1 MSSGNLQD
9 ALSYMVE
16 GTKIKPTEEF
26 SDMFN
31 TTAGQTLEYEGF
43 PSSVLM
49 TQKELQDYAKRGVR
63 PLPEDIDYAYKR
75 LADSYGGLE
84 ILGKGIANL
93 ALTTGTEIAKIPTYI
108 PGILFGGYEAATGGS
123 FWDGLTNNIFTG
135 GLDNMKEYLNEN
147 QLKIHVAKEI
157 ENGNILQKL
166 GSGAWWATSGAD
178 FAGFTL
184 SMFAPGAFMK
194 AINIGGKIA
203 KIANTA
209 KLAEGTMA
217 ARMSKILG
225 ASAVNS
231 DIGKIMQ
238 IGKKS
243 IQNLNSNS
251 SIIANTVIEGIAE
264 AGNSFDLAYQ
274 QALSN
279 GATDYEAKQIAGDA
293 AGLTF
298 AGNLPILGISNFIF
312 ERMMLGKLQKTLNK
326 TTLKK
331 VLQAAKDGGVKDL
344 KEIMRPLSI
353 DVARQFGIG
362 AVKEGY
368 WEEGMQTLLQQN
380 IMDTVIDGET
390 ESPINGITDF
400 TSTLFGTF
408 FDSATTLFKPNSEKG
423 IMNNKEFQEAAV
435 LGGLTGGLMEGVIGT
450 VSERIQQN
458 DLLFGRKRSTNKF
471 INRVLNRY
479 DKEQDSPGL
488 AEIFKNR
495 FDLIYKKAE
504 DLAVKDADGKIKYV
518 DTIDEQGNPSKRIV
532 WDDAKLAKYSIE
544 QREALK
550 KIYENDLRMA
560 SGHKELENFGLDL
573 SHYGYFMGTLMNVDG
588 GYEVLKGLIENDEY
602 MQAEESRYTANTHKT
617 FTADEKIKIKNQL
630 LSTLEKYHKNYT
642 QATKEHTAFLYTESR
657 NKEEKKWA
665 EEFDKA
671 AFSDKLSAMLSYQ
684 AANDQITAVEKELA
698 DVEAE
703 LNNLEVL
710 DAAKE
715 SALKAKEAELKMLI
729 DEANQLK
736 IDAFASKD
744 DATKVVPNKMLEE
757 ANERAIKKVQ
767 NELKELNNERSKES
781 FKLMLAKEKK
791 KLLENTLERDVDE
804 KQTNEDGTKGKNTGN
819 VIKAGLR
826 EFAKTQEKEILEWN
840 NPDKIKEKWENFK
853 KEYHKINKI
862 VAIDAEQIKEKFEI
876 LKNNLLAEG
885 YPPNDIAALWDIIS
899 NPDSPTKPKF
909 TPFVIVKA
917 NAAGEKFT
925 FVVLPEEEID
935 VISKDK
941 DGNDVLTKKLMP
953 MRLVRTQTNKAG
965 VGQTFKIDFTQTT
978 PIKWADKK
986 EPYTAKESNDLS
998 EIIQTDS
1005 FEFRGDINPLLFG
1018 TSANAQI
1025 FLFDPT
1031 TVAALNKNLDAKREG
1046 ILEAAKAQLAAYSE
1060 NEENVEFNIRR
1071 FQARIDEL
1079 KLRVGETALK
1089 GHQNLRILGY
1099 LLHVFLN
1106 NKKTVGFERV
1116 KFKREIEDQL
1126 AQIDLSVFPPNI
1138 VLEIKELLNNFSS
1151 KTLAGINFK
1160 LAAKNL
1166 SILNT
1171 YLQYGITA
1179 KLKEYSNEINA
1190 LENDIKALQLILDDL
1205 SNLKT
1210 EISAY
1215 IHELETK
1222 NIADLR
1228 NHLLLE
1234 VSKELYNH
1242 ISNDERLSRV
1252 LKYFNTSVQNK
1263 IKEIV
1268 RRKNAGQELP
1278 SDFYLLYNIL
1288 RTAGNNSGTPITE
1301 AQVSE
1306 IIHTLFYTK
1315 DLDDVEVLSEIN
1327 KQLKDEL
1334 KSLTNRVTA
1343 LSNKLLNAHKVFGEN
1358 KAAQLKIKTDEIMN
1372 YLVKIVTETINSYS
1386 ALSKEEKEVLLE
1398 VALHAISTYQSAIQ
1412 LHVENRINDVD
1423 SPIDIDELT
1432 LVLAT
1437 AGIKNSP
1444 NLVNSVAEKIASVT
1458 PIKEDVAELD
1468 NIAEKIKE
1476 SNEKIAAL
1484 KDLLNDFKTNN
1495 SVYYDTRI
1503 LREAYYVE
1511 KIERDLRTAI
1521 YGLAEEEEPDD
1532 EAPDPTVPPTPS
1544 GGGTAAGTPVVPPAV
1559 GEKDPDGDIIIDPNE
1574 ALKPKKEDD
1583 EEKEKKKPGSKKK
1596 PAGKPNTED
1605 DADPEESESEELE
1618 DDEEE
1623 DASMLPKDADKPP
1636 KQKKEKTETVTY
1648 LNKRSAYS
1656 IFHTTDIAE
1665 ITYINVNDQY
1675 LPLIAGYNFEYNGTR
1690 QIISE
1695 TINQDKDEE
1704 LKAKAQKER
1713 DLYAALFRFQ
1723 DYFDN
1728 VYKPDEFQNSIFTA
1742 MSYEVLE
1749 EKAEKNAALKKIL
1762 NEYDKKLSHY
1772 PSAEQVAIKST
1783 VTFLILTKAEKGS
1796 TNEIYVTHKSSTDI
1810 NEGYIYSVMPD
1821 IKTVFPKDSQ
1831 TGEYDVANFKI
1842 NLDGALDYVFNKT
1855 FETETGRIVKVQSV
1869 RSGVSELDNLEI
1881 FKIKLIDANTDEVV
1895 DVLEEVKGGNQFA
1908 NAVMKL
1914 AAKFMSL
1921 EAEKIKKDAENAAI
1935 KFLVSDIGTGFA
1947 IEGHT
1952 IETFEFVDEN
1962 GVKKTINKQ
1971 RPIYYNLVD
1980 EVPKVADTGAQAIDI
1995 LNKNIIVIKGD
2006 ESNKITNTEMLGYV
2020 QYRPAGRTSPI
2031 IIEPKTIGEL
2041 PKELRDNLINT
2052 FLWSLVALQDQRS
2065 KTKVSFYAPITDITK
2080 INDIFKK
2087 LNDAHKDAL
2096 GGMGIFYTEETPI
2109 NLINLFLHFGKSR
2122 SGLTDKNQIYLINA
2136 NGEIKLKFIQH
2147 VKGEKNAVTTIISL
2161 EDLVTTTENGS
2172 YIDLNILT
2180 NKYSEGSNEKKLQEK
2195 FIQLISYLESKRF
2208 NYNEKF
2214 SGNETITIPI
2224 KSANKGKIDM
2234 SVPNVEPLKIPYN
2247 YYFATKIFKTT
2258 ANTKATG
2265 GRTMQQKIVYFSPS
2279 PITTVGTDT
2288 VPKTNVVGKKDSV
2301 VNTSVNVGEF
2311 ELIDPTKI
2319 YFENFMGIDGNIIFS
2334 NNSKSA
2340 HIDIELVPFEGNYK
2354 FMVMHN
2360 EKVIHQNILGNL
2372 ETSVLIAEYMETYG
2386 RNYFVPIHLRNK
2398 LFNTL
2403 LKTPFSGVDSRQ
2415 GNQVTS
2421 TTDDS
2426 TPIKNEQS
2434 NNTTSKRDEN
2444 SALPSMLTG
2453 GGTEEP
2459 PFLRLNYKIPQR
2471 KQKANVTN
2479 VTTNLQRIF
2488 GQNFS
2493 EVEFVKGLIAG
2504 EAVGQFTEDGRI
2516 LLSSDNY
2523 VTGAEYHE
2531 AFHRVWRRF
2540 LTDAQRDELIQEFI
2554 AANPKIKEIL
2564 DYKRSQGYGGSDAS
2578 LIEETFAEEFR
2589 MFILMPEYYIKQNR
2603 SEKNKFERKKMNL
2616 FQRLLALIKGFLG
2629 IKETY
2634 FDAEYAALNVQL
2646 SDNILNLFQEIGA
2659 GKFSNSVQSS
2669 DIIHGAANMV
2679 FLTASDYVNKKGEIT
2694 DANFNFNLDATQINQ
2709 AIASVAGIVVNKL
2722 LPSIKSSFYN
2732 RESLEINSVF
2742 EEALKEFVTAMFF
2755 VRKDALEKAKV
2766 NKELTAE
2773 EIKNNALFCYRPE
2786 TIKAEHLYNYMASYI
2801 NSKDSRDKFEI
2812 DFFEE
2817 VKKEIN
2823 AIAGLKVTFKN
2834 AAVITED
2841 DKIENP
2847 AADEVITNENEIIE
2861 EADGVENSNE
2871 ANSKIAQDNTAEQD
2885 NYENQRKKTDFTIQA
2900 TIDPRTTINQKIK
2913 LLLYGIYNSSNQL
2926 RNIDHNTTGIFG
2938 LYNPKDF
2945 NRFLASLL
2953 EDLSSTPPELF
2964 ETKLSAL
2971 AKRKRKNYRIFLE
2984 NINQFFF
2991 KDEEADDSLK
3001 ALFIQSFSNFNYTYM
3016 ITALNGKNIY
3026 PINENKNTTRELIRT
3041 KIKAE
3046 YLKKIAAAK
3055 DKRNLRAI
3063 FGIQIFDS
3071 ADITDEVID
3080 GLTVTSPKTRANL
3093 IKFFNSLNLYIP
3105 DMAVYNVADKDV
3117 VKLAKSIDGFTGHVL
3132 KNIND
3137 SADFENALKFL
3148 NYIFAV
3154 KDGGIKQG
3162 VSGRIDDI
3170 ADVIEPMYER
3180 ITNAVKGPDGKTY
3193 FSVSQYTYQTLIVSK
3208 LKAFDFYNDVELNEI
3223 IDNDITKEKLLFQVQ
3238 LRGKN
3243 TKNPEEVNQVEV
3255 EIIEELKGLLEHF
3268 REYRGDTLYPKSSE
3282 AKDQFRIGKKLY
3294 LLYLYSPELL
3304 HSKTKFSSY
3313 FRKILFEEPFT
3324 FGVLNHLKNMENGTS
3339 IETAKLNN
3347 TEALVQTMVNELAGV
3362 HRVVQHA
3369 DRSTTYIIE
3378 TKHKTDLGGYNT
3390 NIFEYAYSKRLANK
3404 IIETIDGINSYSAP
3418 KGMTAIRKFI
3428 AAILPIMQQEFKTNA
3443 LTSRT
3448 HVQGAGVNGYEKD
3461 GSVNQESVFDDFIAN
3476 EPFGMFQGGIK
3487 ATIAN
3492 LDLQNVITAAS
3503 KSVEKTIYDKVVNLM
3518 AANITDKIRQF
3529 KDVLLK
3535 YGVIDEVRNI
3545 EGEFAHFA
3553 TAIKSEFFE
3562 NRHESNKIEYEIIE
3576 NVWLNKAMG
3585 HIEEMLL
3592 FFGDPRVYM
3601 DAVNAFKRFN
3611 LQSSTGK
3618 VDVTLMTSSED
3629 LHITAAEIIGNEG
3642 LRDKINYG
3650 NKTPAKYDGSARE
3663 VIGTE
3668 EKRRSTSVDF
3678 VRETAEIH
3686 YKNILEREN
3695 EANLFRYIETQVK
3708 RYIANELEDE
3718 LKKLTKEFEKT
3729 NTFKDALDGEKATN
3743 KFFKLEIHGRTV
3755 RTKVLNEFKREKR
3768 GELIKKFRDN
3778 FIFTKRNGK
3787 IVSVKNTRT
3796 GEVKNV
3802 KWSNSDIEKKA
3813 VKHGAKQA
3821 THFENMV
3828 IDDGQSWLNIY
3839 SYTTFKDNQG
3849 AWEPGHQLTLE
3860 FELFVYADAIRAIDG
3875 EKANYTSMEILATNF
3890 IKIKELKK
3898 IVNGE
3903 SVFITTDEL
3912 LAKLE
3917 PFTPEKS
3924 KYIGNSYENRDEWM
3938 VAAIDTRE
3946 AVISVRKHAYD
3957 VLIPSILRGGT
3968 PATRSKQFDKMR
3980 FMIDHGIDFY
3990 HTVSGAKS
3998 GVRKTHKWY
4007 EEVDVPIFDETTGKL
4022 IGTKK
4027 QLGNFN
4033 AKGLLKQQ
4041 VNKPGEPMF
4050 EELDESYASYLD
4062 WQYVQEQLEIDS
4074 REKTEIIDSVQK
4086 RKNILGDL
4094 EVNGV
4099 PIDFYLS
4106 EEEEKNGNLFDIWNS
4121 LSEEEKLLRSSL
4133 YASKEQFLEHTN
4145 ALMTILIRD
4154 LKLLLGYAETS
4165 DGKFKLANMQDM
4177 IDVIKEKAINKSSAD
4192 NIISSIENLIDTGA
4206 IEALPNRYAIEPV
4219 LLSII
4224 SNALIKINRPGN
4236 AAVQVASLGLEAINT
4251 PLELHESGKYLANT
4265 SNAFYADTEEK
4276 NPNIRPSQVR
4286 MSVPLKWRKKF
4297 IDFANKMEENKNA
4310 NHTLLTAIDFVN
4322 NYIAE
4327 KLAKGEDAIMLIGLR
4342 IPNQQLSSNNVFSV
4356 IKFYPPT
4363 KANYIYVNSEVV
4375 AKEGSDFD
4383 IDKLQLY
4390 FDTELLEQEDVEAN
4404 DYKLWKAANKHR
4416 IEKVKLTKKSSLEI
4430 EVFTAIKP
4438 FSKHAYNKL
4447 MGEATIPAK
4456 MITTKTGGIKT
4467 VGAVELPKEI
4477 SALQHKYKT
4486 EFEKLSGTLREIVKA
4501 ASIKLNDTVIKEAVD
4516 KLLANMLNKNA
4527 SREIT
4532 VLIKEHHEVIRL
4544 LIEKKKN
4551 LGKSADKELL
4561 DKYISFQDTLKT
4573 NIITLENFLVTMFI
4587 NTENSLILDFLT
4599 FSQALKMSEIEEN
4612 MGAGF
4617 LDTLYAK
4624 ILEDNQDIVSRIS
4637 ELKKE
4642 QQEIERENQL
4652 LLAER
4657 EKEFKALYEAEKIAL
4672 NLEYISQEY
4681 HLHKLFEAEKNLIL
4695 NKANAGQLL
4704 SAISIDTT
4712 NEVYNKLKVFKA
4724 DVQQRN
4730 KLLPRII
4737 NPVENVLNN
4746 EIMNHAKFNV
4756 GIVAVNQSL
4765 QRILSQL
4772 NIPLRDAYAGNSYRD
4787 FEQRNLSTYVFIGD
4801 IGDSLSMASLV
4812 DENGNLISV
4821 VNSELVSLQ
4830 VDNVKTLK
4838 STLLNLKT
4846 ETMTI
4851 AQYLI
4856 ARGVGYEAVLDFLTS
4871 PILDEFLVARAANE
4885 SMVSKGQVN
4894 NKGKFLNL
4902 KNKDFLAKFLQDR
4915 NLKIAENSPTLEFL
4929 NTESNTIKYDS
4940 IFNSEGEKKLKKIE
4954 ALKKHIEGKNNP
4966 EAEKTESEK
4975 TESDYFKILY
4985 FLDLEIISAAYSV
4998 LGKAAMPDKQE
5009 PKNFVEVQEIQN
5021 AIKRIDAGNHLISK
5035 EDFAR
5040 IKNESSQSMFYKS
5053 QREYEN
5059 MFEDLRIAPR
5069 FAPFI
5074 DYMAKLYGK
5083 LAKASKISFKQKLID
5098 DLIVFSA
5105 FFDMAVKKAI
5115 LENLHERMINTGMA
5129 ATDVDTK
5136 IRILEDELGEV
5147 NSAIYNF
5154 SFEEIL
5160 NQFSLSIDNNNEMA
5174 KGLGILNSVL
5184 QLKNNGEVEMDIF
5197 ALGNNTTFN
5206 INNLSLIG
5214 KANTGSSNSQLIN
5227 GLERVYKNYLKSRQR
5242 ILLNPEQSLI
5252 KKSINDSNYLN
5263 YLTEKY
5269 RNNSMVTVETLK
5281 TFQRTEEFL
5290 QKLLALSVYQTGI
5303 SSSVYNLI
5311 RILPSDLSAPLVERG
5326 TTFLKNYLSNSLDPI
5341 YDTNIYTGV
5350 TIKDLMPSIFKLWFF
5365 MANPSFA
5372 NSQNVAKAR
5381 ASKEE
5386 ITPVILKFKP
5396 VKDDVFEK
5404 TKFKKILSFIT
5415 PSGVLNNVNV
5425 VGDSNFK
5432 NFTVL
5437 NKLISLMV
5445 NPANETPEIG
5455 TAGYLLAPL
5464 LPKAKNLKNIFK
5476 GEQVKPENTDYTVL
5490 KSEDMHHPEHMEQHY
5505 FIFYEDK
5512 FKDKTEFNTKN
5523 NKRVKFSSIDNILFN
5538 KSSKEHKVKIGF
5550 TNPSAIGRKPS
5561 TGVLKLK
5568 NSVPNDSTSVFKVV
5582 KIIGNFYALLADTD
5596 ANFEA
5601 FKENVE
5607 NVLTTLKNV
5616 PYNKEILF
5624 PKTIATPI
5632 TTIPVRFS
5640 EYLQERLKEELGIT
5654 SEIIKKEG
5662 FYILE
5667 TDFNEKFPMNMKN
5680 INEVKE
5686 LYADRLEERSYLKIL
5701 GVGEELIRD
5710 PKRFEVSEN
5719 TVKATSIEASVLEST
5734 VEPTSIEQISDRE
5747 TIVDS
5752 IIEPKEESEFTPEP
5766 AKNYTT
5772 VFEGDQKE
5780 QFIIRAISD
5789 ADEYVSKTNG
5799 KVFISEEIHKIL
5811 TLSMIKRAKNKK
5823 FADFVKQNLA
5833 KENKTKEIDAL
5844 VNEKLKNSE
5853 RTDCAGE

>member
-1 MSSGNLQD
+1 MGRFGEKNTD
-9 ALSYMVE
+9 
-16 GTKIKPTEEF
+16 TKIPKTFFKSNSLLEISSKALGATLFIAVPYPTLNRDFNTIKVMCITNEVLHKLISTCNDTEEAISRIF
-26 SDMFN
+26 SFRF
-31 TTAGQTLEYEGF
+31 EG
-43 PSSVLM
+43 
-49 TQKELQDYAKRGVR
+49 
-63 PLPEDIDYAYKR
+63 
-75 LADSYGGLE
+75 
-84 ILGKGIANL
+84 NC
-93 ALTTGTEIAKIPTYI
+93 
-108 PGILFGGYEAATGGS
+108 GS
-123 FWDGLTNNIFTG
+123 
-135 GLDNMKEYLNEN
+135 
-147 QLKIHVAKEI
+147 
-157 ENGNILQKL
+157 
-166 GSGAWWATSGAD
+166 
-178 FAGFTL
+178 
-184 SMFAPGAFMK
+184 
-194 AINIGGKIA
+194 
-203 KIANTA
+203 
-209 KLAEGTMA
+209 
-217 ARMSKILG
+217 
-225 ASAVNS
+225 
-231 DIGKIMQ
+231 
-238 IGKKS
+238 
-243 IQNLNSNS
+243 
-251 SIIANTVIEGIAE
+251 
-264 AGNSFDLAYQ
+264 
-274 QALSN
+274 
-279 GATDYEAKQIAGDA
+279 
-293 AGLTF
+293 
-298 AGNLPILGISNFIF
+298 
-312 ERMMLGKLQKTLNK
+312 
-326 TTLKK
+326 
-331 VLQAAKDGGVKDL
+331 
-344 KEIMRPLSI
+344 
-353 DVARQFGIG
+353 
-362 AVKEGY
+362 
-368 WEEGMQTLLQQN
+368 
-380 IMDTVIDGET
+380 
-390 ESPINGITDF
+390 
-400 TSTLFGTF
+400 
-408 FDSATTLFKPNSEKG
+408 
-423 IMNNKEFQEAAV
+423 
-435 LGGLTGGLMEGVIGT
+435 
-450 VSERIQQN
+450 
-458 DLLFGRKRSTNKF
+458 
-471 INRVLNRY
+471 
-479 DKEQDSPGL
+479 
-488 AEIFKNR
+488 
-495 FDLIYKKAE
+495 
-504 DLAVKDADGKIKYV
+504 
-518 DTIDEQGNPSKRIV
+518 
-532 WDDAKLAKYSIE
+532 
-544 QREALK
+544 
-550 KIYENDLRMA
+550 
-560 SGHKELENFGLDL
+560 
-573 SHYGYFMGTLMNVDG
+573 
-588 GYEVLKGLIENDEY
+588 
-602 MQAEESRYTANTHKT
+602 
-617 FTADEKIKIKNQL
+617 
-630 LSTLEKYHKNYT
+630 
-642 QATKEHTAFLYTESR
+642 
-657 NKEEKKWA
+657 
-665 EEFDKA
+665 
-671 AFSDKLSAMLSYQ
+671 
-684 AANDQITAVEKELA
+684 
-698 DVEAE
+698 
-703 LNNLEVL
+703 
-710 DAAKE
+710 
-715 SALKAKEAELKMLI
+715 
-729 DEANQLK
+729 
-736 IDAFASKD
+736 
-744 DATKVVPNKMLEE
+744 
-757 ANERAIKKVQ
+757 
-767 NELKELNNERSKES
+767 
-781 FKLMLAKEKK
+781 KLMIGFVGIYPYGQNPKEKK
-791 KLLENTLERDVDE
+791 NAVVNSFSDLITVE
-804 KQTNEDGTKGKNTGN
+804 
-819 VIKAGLR
+819 
-826 EFAKTQEKEILEWN
+826 
-840 NPDKIKEKWENFK
+840 
-853 KEYHKINKI
+853 
-862 VAIDAEQIKEKFEI
+862 VAIEK
-876 LKNNLLAEG
+876 N
-885 YPPNDIAALWDIIS
+885 
-899 NPDSPTKPKF
+899 
-909 TPFVIVKA
+909 
-917 NAAGEKFT
+917 
-925 FVVLPEEEID
+925 
-935 VISKDK
+935 
-941 DGNDVLTKKLMP
+941 
-953 MRLVRTQTNKAG
+953 
-965 VGQTFKIDFTQTT
+965 
-978 PIKWADKK
+978 
-986 EPYTAKESNDLS
+986 
-998 EIIQTDS
+998 
-1005 FEFRGDINPLLFG
+1005 
-1018 TSANAQI
+1018 
-1025 FLFDPT
+1025 
-1031 TVAALNKNLDAKREG
+1031 
-1046 ILEAAKAQLAAYSE
+1046 
-1060 NEENVEFNIRR
+1060 
-1071 FQARIDEL
+1071 
-1079 KLRVGETALK
+1079 
-1089 GHQNLRILGY
+1089 
-1099 LLHVFLN
+1099 
-1106 NKKTVGFERV
+1106 
-1116 KFKREIEDQL
+1116 
-1126 AQIDLSVFPPNI
+1126 
-1138 VLEIKELLNNFSS
+1138 
-1151 KTLAGINFK
+1151 
-1160 LAAKNL
+1160 
-1166 SILNT
+1166 
-1171 YLQYGITA
+1171 
-1179 KLKEYSNEINA
+1179 
-1190 LENDIKALQLILDDL
+1190 
-1205 SNLKT
+1205 
-1210 EISAY
+1210 
-1215 IHELETK
+1215 
-1222 NIADLR
+1222 
-1228 NHLLLE
+1228 
-1234 VSKELYNH
+1234 
-1242 ISNDERLSRV
+1242 
-1252 LKYFNTSVQNK
+1252 
-1263 IKEIV
+1263 
-1268 RRKNAGQELP
+1268 
-1278 SDFYLLYNIL
+1278 
-1288 RTAGNNSGTPITE
+1288 
-1301 AQVSE
+1301 
-1306 IIHTLFYTK
+1306 
-1315 DLDDVEVLSEIN
+1315 
-1327 KQLKDEL
+1327 L
-1334 KSLTNRVTA
+1334 KSL
-1343 LSNKLLNAHKVFGEN
+1343 FGESF
-1358 KAAQLKIKTDEIMN
+1358 TDF
-1372 YLVKIVTETINSYS
+1372 ET
-1386 ALSKEEKEVLLE
+1386 A
-1398 VALHAISTYQSAIQ
+1398 
-1412 LHVENRINDVD
+1412 
-1423 SPIDIDELT
+1423 P
-1432 LVLAT
+1432 
-1437 AGIKNSP
+1437 
-1444 NLVNSVAEKIASVT
+1444 
-1458 PIKEDVAELD
+1458 
-1468 NIAEKIKE
+1468 
-1476 SNEKIAAL
+1476 
-1484 KDLLNDFKTNN
+1484 
-1495 SVYYDTRI
+1495 
-1503 LREAYYVE
+1503 
-1511 KIERDLRTAI
+1511 
-1521 YGLAEEEEPDD
+1521 GLI
-1532 EAPDPTVPPTPS
+1532 
-1544 GGGTAAGTPVVPPAV
+1544 
-1559 GEKDPDGDIIIDPNE
+1559 DGD
-1574 ALKPKKEDD
+1574 
-1583 EEKEKKKPGSKKK
+1583 
-1596 PAGKPNTED
+1596 
-1605 DADPEESESEELE
+1605 
-1618 DDEEE
+1618 
-1623 DASMLPKDADKPP
+1623 
-1636 KQKKEKTETVTY
+1636 
-1648 LNKRSAYS
+1648 
-1656 IFHTTDIAE
+1656 
-1665 ITYINVNDQY
+1665 
-1675 LPLIAGYNFEYNGTR
+1675 
-1690 QIISE
+1690 
-1695 TINQDKDEE
+1695 
-1704 LKAKAQKER
+1704 
-1713 DLYAALFRFQ
+1713 
-1723 DYFDN
+1723 
-1728 VYKPDEFQNSIFTA
+1728 
-1742 MSYEVLE
+1742 
-1749 EKAEKNAALKKIL
+1749 
-1762 NEYDKKLSHY
+1762 
-1772 PSAEQVAIKST
+1772 
-1783 VTFLILTKAEKGS
+1783 
-1796 TNEIYVTHKSSTDI
+1796 
-1810 NEGYIYSVMPD
+1810 
-1821 IKTVFPKDSQ
+1821 
-1831 TGEYDVANFKI
+1831 
-1842 NLDGALDYVFNKT
+1842 
-1855 FETETGRIVKVQSV
+1855 
-1869 RSGVSELDNLEI
+1869 
-1881 FKIKLIDANTDEVV
+1881 
-1895 DVLEEVKGGNQFA
+1895 
-1908 NAVMKL
+1908 
-1914 AAKFMSL
+1914 
-1921 EAEKIKKDAENAAI
+1921 
-1935 KFLVSDIGTGFA
+1935 
-1947 IEGHT
+1947 
-1952 IETFEFVDEN
+1952 
-1962 GVKKTINKQ
+1962 
-1971 RPIYYNLVD
+1971 
-1980 EVPKVADTGAQAIDI
+1980 
-1995 LNKNIIVIKGD
+1995 
-2006 ESNKITNTEMLGYV
+2006 
-2020 QYRPAGRTSPI
+2020 
-2031 IIEPKTIGEL
+2031 
-2041 PKELRDNLINT
+2041 
-2052 FLWSLVALQDQRS
+2052 
-2065 KTKVSFYAPITDITK
+2065 
-2080 INDIFKK
+2080 
-2087 LNDAHKDAL
+2087 
-2096 GGMGIFYTEETPI
+2096 
-2109 NLINLFLHFGKSR
+2109 
-2122 SGLTDKNQIYLINA
+2122 
-2136 NGEIKLKFIQH
+2136 
-2147 VKGEKNAVTTIISL
+2147 
-2161 EDLVTTTENGS
+2161 
-2172 YIDLNILT
+2172 
-2180 NKYSEGSNEKKLQEK
+2180 
-2195 FIQLISYLESKRF
+2195 
-2208 NYNEKF
+2208 
-2214 SGNETITIPI
+2214 
-2224 KSANKGKIDM
+2224 
-2234 SVPNVEPLKIPYN
+2234 
-2247 YYFATKIFKTT
+2247 
-2258 ANTKATG
+2258 
-2265 GRTMQQKIVYFSPS
+2265 
-2279 PITTVGTDT
+2279 
-2288 VPKTNVVGKKDSV
+2288 
-2301 VNTSVNVGEF
+2301 
-2311 ELIDPTKI
+2311 
-2319 YFENFMGIDGNIIFS
+2319 
-2334 NNSKSA
+2334 
-2340 HIDIELVPFEGNYK
+2340 
-2354 FMVMHN
+2354 
-2360 EKVIHQNILGNL
+2360 
-2372 ETSVLIAEYMETYG
+2372 
-2386 RNYFVPIHLRNK
+2386 
-2398 LFNTL
+2398 
-2403 LKTPFSGVDSRQ
+2403 
-2415 GNQVTS
+2415 
-2421 TTDDS
+2421 
-2426 TPIKNEQS
+2426 
-2434 NNTTSKRDEN
+2434 
-2444 SALPSMLTG
+2444 
-2453 GGTEEP
+2453 
-2459 PFLRLNYKIPQR
+2459 
-2471 KQKANVTN
+2471 
-2479 VTTNLQRIF
+2479 
-2488 GQNFS
+2488 
-2493 EVEFVKGLIAG
+2493 
-2504 EAVGQFTEDGRI
+2504 AVGQFTEDGRI

-2578 LIEETFAEEFR
+2578 LIEEIFAEEFR
-2589 MFILMPEYYIKQNR
+2589 MFMLMPEYYIKQNR

-2629 IKETY
+2629 IRETY

-2742 EEALKEFVTAMFF
+2742 EEALKEFVATMFF
-2755 VRKDALEKAKV
+2755 VRTDALEKAKV

-2773 EIKNNALFCYRPE
+2773 EIKNNALFFYRPE
-2786 TIKAEHLYNYMASYI
+2786 TIKAVHLYNYMASYI

-3001 ALFIQSFSNFNYTYM
+3001 DLFIQSFSNFNYTYM

-3055 DKRNLRAI
+3055 DKRNLRTI
-3063 FGIQIFDS
+3063 FGIRIFDS
-3071 ADITDEVID
+3071 ADITDKVID

-3093 IKFFNSLNLYIP
+3093 IEFFNSLNLYIP
-3105 DMAVYNVADKDV
+3105 DMAVYNMADKGV
-3117 VKLAKSIDGFTGHVL
+3117 VELAKSIDGFTEHVL
-3132 KNIND
+3132 KNIDD

-3162 VSGRIDDI
+3162 VSGRINDI

-3268 REYRGDTLYPKSSE
+3268 REYRGNTLYPKSSE

-3404 IIETIDGINSYSAP
+3404 IIEIIDGIASYSAP

-3562 NRHESNKIEYEIIE
+3562 NYHRSNEIEYKIIE

-3663 VIGTE
+3663 IIGTE

-3695 EANLFRYIETQVK
+3695 EANLFRYRETQVK

-3718 LKKLTKEFEKT
+3718 LKKLTEEFEKT

-3821 THFENMV
+3821 KQYESMV

-3839 SYTTFKDNQG
+3839 SYATFKDNQG

-3898 IVNGE
+3898 IVNRE

-3957 VLIPSILRGGT
+3957 VLMPSILRGGT

-4041 VNKPGEPMF
+4041 VNKPGETMF

-4106 EEEEKNGNLFDIWNS
+4106 EEEEENNGNLFDIWNS

-4224 SNALIKINRPGN
+4224 SNVLIKIKRPGN
-4236 AAVQVASLGLEAINT
+4236 AAVQVTSLGLEAINT

-4375 AKEGSDFD
+4375 AKEGSGFS
-4383 IDKLQLY
+4383 IDKQQLY
-4390 FDTELLEQEDVEAN
+4390 FDTELLEQENILEN
-4404 DYKLWKAANKHR
+4404 DYEQWKQENKNR
-4416 IEKVKLTKKSSLEI
+4416 VDRVEQIKKSSDELDI
-4430 EVFTAIKP
+4430 FKKIKP
-4438 FSKHAYNKL
+4438 FSKHAYNNLMELKEIPSRTLKRKGKKKTVISGVPLETEVKNLQILYKDKSSVLLKSFSKPLKSIAKL
-4447 MGEATIPAK
+4447 IDNPSINDAIRNLLRSTSKNGEAKKITKIIKQYQDVITLLLNAK
-4456 MITTKTGGIKT
+4456 KELGNTQENEVILDNYNKLHNMLKANIYALENLLVTTLIENQEMINFLTAEQAEEMDEIEQEQGETLHNLYTKITQEN
-4467 VGAVELPKEI
+4467 AEI
-4477 SALQHKYKT
+4477 EAKNEQALEEREDQFRKLYATEKRALQ
-4486 EFEKLSGTLREIVKA
+4486 
-4501 ASIKLNDTVIKEAVD
+4501 
-4516 KLLANMLNKNA
+4516 
-4527 SREIT
+4527 
-4532 VLIKEHHEVIRL
+4532 
-4544 LIEKKKN
+4544 
-4551 LGKSADKELL
+4551 
-4561 DKYISFQDTLKT
+4561 
-4573 NIITLENFLVTMFI
+4573 LENI
-4587 NTENSLILDFLT
+4587 
-4599 FSQALKMSEIEEN
+4599 SQA
-4612 MGAGF
+4612 
-4617 LDTLYAK
+4617 
-4624 ILEDNQDIVSRIS
+4624 
-4637 ELKKE
+4637 
-4642 QQEIERENQL
+4642 
-4652 LLAER
+4652 
-4657 EKEFKALYEAEKIAL
+4657 
-4672 NLEYISQEY
+4672 Y

-4730 KLLPRII
+4730 KLLSRII

-4746 EIMNHAKFNV
+4746 EVMNHAKFNV

-4846 ETMTI
+4846 ETITI

-4894 NKGKFLNL
+4894 DKGKFLNL

-4940 IFNSEGEKKLKKIE
+4940 IFNSEGEKRLKKIE

-4966 EAEKTESEK
+4966 EAEKTEA
-4975 TESDYFKILY
+4975 DYFKILY

-5074 DYMAKLYGK
+5074 DYMTKLYGK

-5105 FFDMAVKKAI
+5105 FFDVAVKKAI

-5227 GLERVYKNYLKSRQR
+5227 GLERVYKNYLKSRRR

-5303 SSSVYNLI
+5303 SSSIYNLI
-5311 RILPSDLSAPLVERG
+5311 RVLPSDLSAPLVERG

-5341 YDTNIYTGV
+5341 YDTNIYKGV

-5372 NSQNVAKAR
+5372 NNQNVAKAR

-5415 PSGVLNNVNV
+5415 PSGDLNNVNV

-5476 GEQVKPENTDYTVL
+5476 GEKVKPENIDYTVL

-5667 TDFNEKFPMNMKN
+5667 TDFNKKFPMNMKN
-5680 INEVKE
+5680 INEVKK

-5710 PKRFEVSEN
+5710 PKRFEISEN
-5719 TVKATSIEASVLEST
+5719 TVKATSIEAPVLEST

-5772 VFEGDQKE
+5772 VFEGQNKE
-5780 QFIIRAISD
+5780 SFIIYALSNAIEHVNKTGGTIHV
-5789 ADEYVSKTNG
+5789 DEN
-5799 KVFISEEIHKIL
+5799 IHKSITMDMYRRSQAKRRDINL
-5811 TLSMIKRAKNKK
+5811 GHTIDEIKA
-5823 FADFVKQNLA
+5823 FA
-5833 KENKTKEIDAL
+5833 
-5844 VNEKLKNSE
+5844 
-5853 RTDCAGE
+5853 